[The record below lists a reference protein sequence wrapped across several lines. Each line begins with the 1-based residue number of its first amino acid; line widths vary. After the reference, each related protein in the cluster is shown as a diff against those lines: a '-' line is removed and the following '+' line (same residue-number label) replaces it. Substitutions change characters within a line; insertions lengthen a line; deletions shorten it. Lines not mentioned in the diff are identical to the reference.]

1 MSALSIQEIIRNIT
15 LWLPVKIKTEQI
27 TSSPRSIKQNQIWWC
42 NIGQNIGTEIY
53 GKGNTF
59 SRPVIIYKKLSKY
72 NFLVIPCSTNIKTGS
87 WYVSFWHQKK
97 QMVAVL
103 SQIRVVDY
111 RRINDF
117 VAELGDADIAKI
129 KEGFCNLYA

>member
-1 MSALSIQEIIRNIT
+1 MPALSIQEIIRNIA

-27 TSSPRSIKQNQIWWC
+27 TSNPRSIKQNQIWWC

-53 GKGNTF
+53 GKGVNFT
-59 SRPVIIYKKLSKY
+59 RPVIIYKKLSRY
-72 NFLVIPCSTNIKTGS
+72 TFLVIPCSTEIKAGS
-87 WYVSFWHQKK
+87 WYVSFCHQQK
-97 QMVAVL
+97 QMIAVL

-111 RRINDF
+111 RRIKGF
-117 VAELGDADIAKI
+117 VGELDDADITRI

>member
-1 MSALSIQEIIRNIT
+1 MPALSIQEIIRNIA

-53 GKGNTF
+53 GKGDTF

-72 NFLVIPCSTNIKTGS
+72 NFLVIPCSTQIKTGS
-87 WYVSFWHQKK
+87 WYVSFWHQQK
-97 QMVAVL
+97 QMIAVL

-117 VAELGDADIAKI
+117 VGELDSDDIAKI
-129 KEGFCNLYA
+129 KAGFCNLYA